1 MLTPDGCFKDLLGQ
15 WFSGLQN
22 SSITWERVRNANSP
36 YALDLPNRNPSCFNK
51 PLGDSDAL
59 GARNT
64 LLGQVSAGNKPHV
77 GEQFFFS
84 APSHNQGSGSQA
96 CLPGAR

>member
-1 MLTPDGCFKDLLGQ
+1 MLLTPDGSKDLLGQ
-15 WFSGLQN
+15 WFSGLQT

-36 YALDLPNRNPSCFNK
+36 YTLDLLNQKPSRFNK

-59 GARNT
+59 GAGNT
-64 LLGQVSAGNKPHV
+64 LLGQVSAGNKPHL

-84 APSHNQGSGSQA
+84 ARSQNQGSGSQA
-96 CLPGAR
+96 CPPGAR